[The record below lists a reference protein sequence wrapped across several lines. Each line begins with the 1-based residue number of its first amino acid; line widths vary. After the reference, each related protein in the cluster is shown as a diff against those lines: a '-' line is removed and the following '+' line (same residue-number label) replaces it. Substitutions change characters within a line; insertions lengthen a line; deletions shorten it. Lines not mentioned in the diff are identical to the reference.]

1 MLTRTALRPSAVE
14 VLKTNQRESKR
25 LLDDLGEYGILMI
38 PPGFL
43 RSAPEVFPES
53 VWIRLTELIKVGEIA
68 HRTTDPSFIESVAAT
83 PPWGRHD
90 RIEVILD
97 EDQEK
102 APVTV
107 DCLPVSSYS
116 DAFHLERCRKLRNK
130 SEMCDGRDD
139 LWEWVFE
146 PLLDGLFKSQRKI
159 TICDSYLAKHIQSI
173 DLDRDSTWHGLT
185 WFLSRLQENSAA
197 QGLETAVRL
206 VCRERNDG
214 ESTAST
220 SLIEK
225 KMKDIVRDLGLDRLA
240 IEVTVVPDGVFG
252 KRPDLSSAFHDRFV
266 IFGNRRAITLGAGMD
281 NLTKRT
287 GDIAQQTL
295 ARAWNYASDYGQVVA
310 GLLFELQAK
319 TPKTNHFCVG
329 PLHGSKE

>member
-1 MLTRTALRPSAVE
+1 MLTRTALRASAVE

-43 RSAPEVFPES
+43 RAAPEVFPES

-68 HRTTDPSFIESVAAT
+68 HRTTDPSYIESVTAT
-83 PPWGRHD
+83 PPWGRYD

-97 EDQEK
+97 EEQEK

-130 SEMCDGRDD
+130 SEMCDDRDD

-159 TICDSYLAKHIQSI
+159 TVCDNYLAKQISGV
-173 DLDRDSTWHGLT
+173 DLDRDPTWHGLT
-185 WFLSRLQENSAA
+185 WFFSRLQENSVA
-197 QGLETAVRL
+197 QGLQTSVRL
-206 VCRERNDG
+206 VCRERDDG
-214 ESTAST
+214 AEHPSVSKVESK
-220 SLIEK
+220 LR
-225 KMKDIVRDLGLDRLA
+225 DIANTLRLDNLV
-240 IEVTVVPDGVFG
+240 IEVIVVPDEVCVR
-252 KRPDLSSAFHDRFV
+252 RPDLSAAFHDRF
-266 IFGNRRAITLGAGMD
+266 ILFGNRRAITLGSGLD
-281 NLTKRT
+281 NLTRRD
-287 GDIAQQTL
+287 GDLARQTL
-295 ARAWNYASDYGQVVA
+295 SRAWNYAADYGVA
-310 GLLFELQAK
+310 VAPLLVQLQNQ
-319 TPKTNHFCVG
+319 TPRANVLDVRSRTHR
-329 PLHGSKE
+329 

>member
-1 MLTRTALRPSAVE
+1 MLTRTALRASAVE

-38 PPGFL
+38 PAGFL
-43 RSAPEVFPES
+43 RAAPEVFPES

-68 HRTTDPSFIESVAAT
+68 HRTTDPSFIESVAAN

-97 EDQEK
+97 EEQKK

-116 DAFHLERCRKLRNK
+116 GAFHLERCRKLRNK
-130 SEMCDGRDD
+130 TEQCGSRDE

-159 TICDSYLAKHIQSI
+159 TVCDSYLAKHIQSV
-173 DLDRDSTWHGLT
+173 DLGRDSTWHGLT
-185 WFLSRLQENSAA
+185 WFLARLQENSEV
-197 QGLETAVRL
+197 QGLETTVRL

-214 ESTAST
+214 ETPAST
-220 SLIEK
+220 SSIEK
-225 KMKDIVRDLGLDRLA
+225 KMRDIVRELGLDWLK
-240 IEVTVVPDGVFG
+240 IDVTVVPDGVFSR
-252 KRPDLSSAFHDRFV
+252 RPDLSSAFHDRFV
-266 IFGNRRAITLGAGMD
+266 IFGNRRAITLGSGMD

-287 GDIAQQTL
+287 GDMSQQTL
-295 ARAWNYASDYGQVVA
+295 ARAWNYASDYGHVVSD
-310 GLLFELQAK
+310 LLFELQAK
-319 TPKTNHFCVG
+319 TPKTNQFCVG
-329 PLHGSKE
+329 MLDGPKG